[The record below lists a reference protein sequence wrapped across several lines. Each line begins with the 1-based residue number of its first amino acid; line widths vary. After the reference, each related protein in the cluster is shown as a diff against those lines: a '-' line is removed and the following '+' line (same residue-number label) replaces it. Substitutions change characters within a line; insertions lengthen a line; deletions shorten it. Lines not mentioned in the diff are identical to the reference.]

1 MKQNSRI
8 WIAGLC
14 ALSVVG
20 GATLSSSVA
29 APAKK
34 APAKRAAAK
43 KPAAKKPAANLV
55 ALRLDLPRPAFIGT
69 PKNIPPGT
77 TVEKPTGKPRPLLM
91 VPKGT
96 TLLSRGKPVELSD
109 PAPIIGEAAYITDGN
124 KEAGDGGFVE
134 LSFGKQYVQV
144 DLQRQ
149 AAIHAVV
156 LWYDHA
162 VQTVYRDVV
171 VQVSNDKDFVTGVQT
186 VFNNDQDNSSGVGR
200 GKDREFFALAEGKLI
215 PVKGARGRYVR
226 VYSRGSTGAD
236 ENRFTEVEVWGK

>member
-1 MKQNSRI
+1 MKQTSRV
-8 WIAGLC
+8 WIAALC
-14 ALSVVG
+14 ALSTLG
-20 GATLSSSVA
+20 SATLVSSIA
-29 APAKK
+29 AP
-34 APAKRAAAK
+34 AK
-43 KPAAKKPAANLV
+43 KPAAKKPVKKAATKKPMTNLV
-55 ALRLDLPRPAFIGT
+55 ALKLDLPRPAFIGT

-77 TVEKPTGKPRPLLM
+77 TVEKPTGKPRPALY

-96 TLLSRGKPVELSD
+96 ILLSRGKPVELSD
-109 PAPIIGEAAYITDGN
+109 PAPIIGDAAYITDGN

-144 DLQRQ
+144 DLERK
-149 AAIHAVV
+149 AAINAIVI
-156 LWYDHA
+156 WYDHA

-171 VQVSNDKDFVTGVQT
+171 VQVSDDKDFVSGVTT
-186 VFNNDQDNSSGVGR
+186 VFNNDQDNSSGAGR

-215 PVKGARGRYVR
+215 SVKGVKGRYVR